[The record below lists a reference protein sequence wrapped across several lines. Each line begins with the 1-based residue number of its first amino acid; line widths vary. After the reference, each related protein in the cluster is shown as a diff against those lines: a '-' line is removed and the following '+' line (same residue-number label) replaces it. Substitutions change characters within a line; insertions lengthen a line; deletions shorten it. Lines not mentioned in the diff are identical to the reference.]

1 MPLKVSVSLQ
11 KYTVSS
17 DTSGATAPLYIKIQV
32 YNPTTNIGV
41 PGVSV
46 TLNISVNGG
55 PSTPRTFVTGVG
67 GVVKLCPSSSY
78 AVSANLVIGY
88 DPVDFLGTHV
98 AGNPNV
104 PISVSQGVP
113 SFCP

>member
-1 MPLKVSVSLQ
+1 LKISVSLQ

-17 DTSGATAPLYIKIQV
+17 DTSGATTPLYIQILV
-32 YNPTTNIGV
+32 YNPTTNTGVSGV
-41 PGVSV
+41 PV

-55 PSTPRTFVTGVG
+55 PSTPVPLVTGAG

-78 AVSANLVIGY
+78 AISANLVIGY
-88 DPVDFLGTHV
+88 SSIDFGGTHLN
-98 AGNPNV
+98 GNANV